1 MEIGKLNPLAIIT
14 NNNNTTIYFILF
26 SLFIFALIKLVRTK
40 PKVSP
45 GQLPPSPPGLPVIG
59 HIHHLVGRGLPH
71 RALRSLSRQ
80 YGPRVLGLQ
89 IGEVTAVVISSPGPA
104 REALRDQDPACADRP
119 QSVCGSIVWY
129 DYVDIAFSPYGEY
142 WQQMRKICTME
153 LLSMKN
159 VRSLW
164 PVRLD
169 EADRLLRSIA
179 PGEAVN
185 LTDRVNS
192 FTTSVI
198 CRAMFGKAE
207 RDEAALLATMQEA
220 LTLVQGLLL
229 ADFFPSFKWLQALSL
244 KRRRLMR
251 MRRRLDGILDGILE
265 EHRSK
270 GRRGEFGGEDIVDVF
285 IRIQKNGG
293 LQFPVTD
300 DNIKAV
306 IFDMFSGG
314 SESSS
319 AIVNWAMAEL
329 MRNPRAMAKAQSEI
343 RSSLRGKKN
352 IEESDLTGLTYLKLV
367 IKETLRLH
375 PPAPLLTRV
384 CRDECKVD
392 GYLIRPKTKVLVNVW
407 SIGRDPEYWADPEIF
422 EPERFANS
430 SVDFLGNNFE
440 FIPFG
445 LGRRICPGINFG
457 LANVELPLALLLY
470 HFDWRMPNGMDP
482 SDMDMSEK
490 DGMTAPRK
498 DDLFL
503 VPIAY
508 DHSTANSQ
516 HDQA

>member
-1 MEIGKLNPLAIIT
+1 MEIGKLLNPFTTIT
-14 NNNNTTIYFILF
+14 NNNNNTIIYVLLFSFFIL
-26 SLFIFALIKLVRTK
+26 ALIKKLVRTK

-45 GQLPPSPPGLPVIG
+45 GQLPPSPPCLPVIG
-59 HIHHLVGRGLPH
+59 HIHHLIGRGLPH
-71 RALRSLSRQ
+71 RALRSLSQQ

-89 IGEVTAVVISSPGPA
+89 IGEVRAVVISSPGPA
-104 REALRDQDPACADRP
+104 REALRDKDPACADRP

-129 DYVDIAFSPYGEY
+129 GYVDIAFSPYGEY
-142 WQQMRKICTME
+142 WQHMRKICTVE

-169 EADRLLRSIA
+169 EAHRLLRFIE

-198 CRAMFGKAE
+198 CRAMFGEAA
-207 RDEAALLATMQEA
+207 RDEAALLGTMQEA

-244 KRRRLMR
+244 NRWRLVR
-251 MRRRLDGILDGILE
+251 MRRRLDGILE
-265 EHRSK
+265 EHRAK
-270 GRRGEFGGEDIVDVF
+270 GRRGEFGREDIVDVF
-285 IRIQKNGG
+285 IRMQRNGE
-293 LQFPVTD
+293 LQFPITD

-329 MRNPRAMAKAQSEI
+329 MRNPRVMAKAQAEI
-343 RSSLRGKKN
+343 RSSFLRGKKT

-367 IKETLRLH
+367 IKETLRMH

-407 SIGRDPEYWADPEIF
+407 SIGRDPELWADPEIF
-422 EPERFANS
+422 HPERFANS

-445 LGRRICPGINFG
+445 SGRRICPGISFG
-457 LANVELPLALLLY
+457 LANIELPLALLLY
-470 HFDWRMPNGMDP
+470 HFDWRMPNGMDAL
-482 SDMDMSEK
+482 DMDMIEK
-490 DGMTAPRK
+490 EGMTAPRK

-503 VPIAY
+503 IPIAY
-508 DHSTANSQ
+508 DHSTAILQ
-516 HDQA
+516 HD